1 MVPAVPSDEVF
12 SALANPVRRRLLELL
27 VDGPWTAGALAGQFE
42 LSRPAVSEHLG
53 VLRRAGLV
61 SEQPSG
67 RERHYHLA
75 AGPLTEVGEW
85 LHPFERYWRERMR
98 VLADVVDGLPGAD
111 ADADGTGAPPGGTT
125 ERSDHE
131 ETP

>member
-27 VDGPWTAGALAGQFE
+27 VDGPRTAGALAGQFE

-98 VLADVVDGLPGAD
+98 ALSGVVDELGD
-111 ADADGTGAPPGGTT
+111 DTT
-125 ERSDHE
+125 DDRSDQE
-131 ETP
+131 DPS